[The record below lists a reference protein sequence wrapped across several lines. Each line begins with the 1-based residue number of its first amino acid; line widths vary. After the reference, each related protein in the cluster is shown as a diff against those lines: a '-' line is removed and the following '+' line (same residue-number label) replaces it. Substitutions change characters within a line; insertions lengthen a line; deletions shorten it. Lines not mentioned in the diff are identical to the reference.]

1 MYILCAGSELT
12 RLEAVD
18 HDDDQLQFAIV
29 GDSQVLAAGPLLR
42 VVSDGPKS
50 ASVFL
55 SAALN
60 AVVRPLVHVV
70 CLLHNTHRDRP
81 PPARHYTL
89 YTDHPCC
96 TVQYTRQFIQLRL
109 L

>member
-1 MYILCAGSELT
+1 VT

-70 CLLHNTHRDRP
+70 CLLHNTHRDP
-81 PPARHYTL
+81 PPQHVITL
-89 YTDHPCC
+89 
-96 TVQYTRQFIQLRL
+96 
-109 L
+109 